1 MSLKTFIKWSGNK
14 SKHLRHIIPHIPDE
28 YNTYIEPFV
37 GSGALLLKLEPES
50 WIIND
55 LNKDLINVWKYIKN
69 DPETII
75 AGFKKF
81 GKKFKPMSK
90 ENKKKYCKEI
100 IQKID
105 GMKYDIN
112 RAITYMLMKHC
123 SYMGNIFVK
132 NKFYFCGLDL
142 NISFNNRCGFL
153 DKPHLDNMLDVSDY
167 LNDTKGIILNTD
179 YKTVLYKANTG
190 DFVFMDPPYVEDHS
204 YQFNYNKDEILDE
217 SFILGLLNEVKK
229 LDDRGVKWIMTQSDT
244 RTIRSIFKGYK
255 IVKFPVYRA
264 AKKEYTNELLIK
276 NY

>member
-244 RTIRSIFKGYK
+244 KTIRSIFKGYK

>member
-244 RTIRSIFKGYK
+244 KTIRSIFKGYK

-264 AKKEYTNELLIK
+264 AKKEYTTELLIK